1 MGNSWLRYFRGPVDT
16 HPLAGRILGYGSTPV
31 VGAILVAR
39 ILVALNLV
47 QRHAAVLYLGTLLVV
62 VSAVN
67 FVYLVSPR
75 HQQA

>member
-1 MGNSWLRYFRGPVDT
+1 
-16 HPLAGRILGYGSTPV
+16 

-39 ILVALNLV
+39 MLVALNLV

-67 FVYLVSPR
+67 FVYLVLPR
-75 HQQA
+75 DQQA